1 MSQFIRR
8 KADPSKLQA
17 QLEAVSGNGGFKQ
30 DLTEWKLTVDQKTK
44 EGTAVIRFLQPSD
57 LEGMEEWPTF
67 VTISNHFI
75 KRDGKFYVENCTGG
89 THKNYD
95 GCPVCQWRNAQ
106 GWDWSNEADKK
117 AARETGT
124 GINTSYWANIM
135 VIKDPANP
143 DNDGKVFKYKFTN
156 TVLKMIIS
164 AQKGDEEVGEAPIV
178 ITDFDNGANFLVRS
192 TKKDKFGTLETS
204 KFQAPSQLPGID
216 TPEVQKVILEGM
228 QDLRT
233 IVAPTQF
240 KPYDELKKKF
250 DKIMGIRGGDEKVA
264 RKAEEE
270 LDSFA
275 ADMADFN
282 EKESAPSKVVD
293 EPLVKSDSDN
303 SETDDLDDLL
313 AGL

>member
-106 GWDWSNEADKK
+106 GWDWSNESDKK
-117 AARETGT
+117 VARETGT

-178 ITDFDNGANFLVRS
+178 ITDFDHGANFLVRS

-204 KFQAPSQLPGID
+204 KFQAPSPLPGID

-240 KPYDELKKKF
+240 KPFDELKKKF

-282 EKESAPSKVVD
+282 STQNETKVVND
-293 EPLVKSDSDN
+293 EAIVSGDTD
-303 SETDDLDDLL
+303 TDGDDLDDLL